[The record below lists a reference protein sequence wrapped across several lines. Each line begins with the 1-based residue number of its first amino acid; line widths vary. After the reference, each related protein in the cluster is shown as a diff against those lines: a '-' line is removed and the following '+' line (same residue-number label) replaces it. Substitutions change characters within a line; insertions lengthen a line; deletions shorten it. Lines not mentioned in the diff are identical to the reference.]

1 MFVCCRKAGKSQLYE
16 FHPAA
21 FALPGDP
28 WEEGDV
34 PLPWSDHH
42 DLGEKP
48 STSCEVKYL
57 KLVPDTWSASSLQ
70 QESRSATLGEQVR
83 RGWGRWRWGAL
94 QRFQAL
100 KRLERNRGRL
110 QGVIVGNLR
119 VGGVR
124 VDNLGVYGESWRVPS
139 SGGCAWRRQG
149 TPYAQNS
156 VTWVHSA
163 SGTSCRIQVQSYW
176 IVCGPLRLV
185 FDHWSVTFASRTEG
199 AAGWMVK
206 CLDIIGLLDMFT
218 Y

>member
-1 MFVCCRKAGKSQLYE
+1 MRRGGRST
-16 FHPAA
+16 
-21 FALPGDP
+21 
-28 WEEGDV
+28 
-34 PLPWSDHH
+34 PLVRPPRSGGEAIYIMWSEIFEPNLIH
-42 DLGEKP
+42 DS
-48 STSCEVKYL
+48 STSNEVKYL

-83 RGWGRWRWGAL
+83 WGWGRWRWGAL

-100 KRLERNRGRL
+100 KRLEWSRMRL

-119 VGGVR
+119 VG
-124 VDNLGVYGESWRVPS
+124 NLGVRGESWRVPS

-163 SGTSCRIQVQSYW
+163 SGTSCIIQVQSHY
-176 IVCGPLRLV
+176 IVCSPLRLV
-185 FDHWSVTFASRTEG
+185 FDHLLVTFASRTEG

-206 CLDIIGLLDMFT
+206 CLDIIGLLDIYT